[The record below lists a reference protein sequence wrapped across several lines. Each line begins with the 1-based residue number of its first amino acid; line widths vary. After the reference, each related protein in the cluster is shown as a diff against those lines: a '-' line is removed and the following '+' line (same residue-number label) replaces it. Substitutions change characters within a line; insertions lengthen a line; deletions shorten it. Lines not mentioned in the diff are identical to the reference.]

1 MNLGQFL
8 NGATLVGC
16 WAIAL
21 FFLRFWVKTHDRLFI
36 HFAFAFLLLGV
47 ERIALLLPNEESEYK
62 SYVYLIRLAAFV
74 VIAFA
79 IFQKNRSIR
88 KPDKT

>member
-1 MNLGQFL
+1 MNFIQFL
-8 NGATLVGC
+8 GGAVLVGC

-47 ERIALLLPNEESEYK
+47 ERIVLLLLNQESEYK
-62 SYVYLIRLAAFV
+62 SYVYLIRLAAFLLIV
-74 VIAFA
+74 FA
-79 IFQKNRSIR
+79 IVQKNRTTPVKS
-88 KPDKT
+88 

>member
-1 MNLGQFL
+1 MNPIQFL
-8 NGATLVGC
+8 GGAILVGC

-21 FFLRFWVKTHDRLFI
+21 FFLRFWVRTHDRLFI

-47 ERIALLLPNEESEYK
+47 ERIVLLLLNQESEYK
-62 SYVYLIRLAAFV
+62 SYVYLIRLASFL

-79 IFQKNRSIR
+79 IIQKNRS
-88 KPDKT
+88 KPTKS